1 MSTTD
6 MFTCVTCNIAFDDPE
21 LQRAHYKTDWHRYNL
36 KRKVAEMPA
45 INLQDFLERV
55 QLQKIQVHFIKKNC
69 LKELTLIIIN
79 FKTKNRSIMRK

>member
-1 MSTTD
+1 MTTMSTTD

-55 QLQKIQVHFIKKNC
+55 QLQKIQVHFIKK
-69 LKELTLIIIN
+69 
-79 FKTKNRSIMRK
+79 KTV